1 MNNPVT
7 FLRYTLFA
15 LAFFTLSCLPGMA
28 QESEEQLS
36 DEEKTE
42 LFDKLADYLSGT
54 KWTGQ
59 FTMTGGDN
67 DELTKEEY
75 YILSAEKMKDGDYWK
90 LVARIKY
97 MDHDTTVPLPL
108 EIKWAG
114 KTPVITVDKMAVP
127 GMGVFDARV
136 LIRNGKYSGTW
147 AHNEVGGHLFGE
159 IEEMTEE
166 ELAELEDK
174 ANKKK

>member
-1 MNNPVT
+1 MKNT
-7 FLRYTLFA
+7 TLSLSRSLFA
-15 LAFFTLSCLPGMA
+15 LFVIAFGVQTGVA
-28 QESEEQLS
+28 QEEPIDKE
-36 DEEKTE
+36 TAE
-42 LFDKLADYLSGT
+42 LYDKLAEYLSGT

-59 FTMTGGDN
+59 FTVTGNDN
-67 DELTKEEY
+67 DDLTKEEY
-75 YILSAEKMKDGDYWK
+75 YILSAEKMEDGDYWK

-97 MDHDTTVPLPL
+97 GDHDTTVPLPL

-127 GMGVFDARV
+127 GIGVFDARV

-159 IEEMTEE
+159 IKKMTEE
-166 ELAELEDK
+166 ELAELKEKADK
-174 ANKKK
+174 K